1 MANRIKGITIDID
14 GNSSGLEKSLKAIDV
29 SLRDTQSKLKD
40 VNKLLKLDPSNVD
53 LLRQKQDYLN
63 KAVDDTRKREEELK
77 KALKEMEKAG
87 ITDENQE
94 QQRAL
99 QRELVET
106 TSKLKDLE
114 KQAAACHPQ
123 LEAFS
128 VKAKEV
134 ADKTKPISTAA
145 AGAAAGMVAMAVKS
159 AASADDLLTLSNVT
173 GFTVEEL
180 QKMQYASSFVD
191 VSMESMTGAVT
202 KLTKSMNSGSSAFE
216 TLGVKT
222 TDVFGNMRSANS
234 VFYETLEALGK
245 VQNETERD
253 ALSMEIFGKSAM
265 EMAGIVDDG
274 GAALKALGEEAEE
287 TGLIM
292 SEDAVAS
299 AVQFND
305 QMDKL
310 KNTTTQAFFK
320 MGASLSTSLLPA
332 MEKLVNAVLKVVTWF
347 GNLDGTTQTII
358 LTMLGLVAA
367 ISPVASLLG
376 NLNTIVTVVS
386 GAFGALGGIMGTT
399 AVTIGALTVPIGAV
413 IAIAAGLVAAGVL
426 IYKNW
431 DKIKEMG
438 KTLAKE
444 TKTAW
449 NNIKKFVTDNA
460 NALKKKAETAFT
472 NLSSVISTKMNSVT
486 ATVSTTFTNVVTSV
500 GTAMTNAY
508 NAVANS
514 PIVSAATTVF
524 SNVYN
529 TVSTKMTD
537 AYNKVSS
544 FVTDT
549 VSKIQNN
556 SIVSAATTKF
566 ESFRKTIA
574 DKMKSAYDK
583 VADAMADMKKKIDD
597 TNLDKEVTITVKEK
611 DLTTYANRG
620 NTANNNS
627 YVTPYASAY
636 TNAVMFTRPTVLPTI
651 NGYKQFGDRG
661 GSELVIGTNKLMNM
675 IAQASGGGV
684 TVNMTV
690 NGSNL
695 NANEVA
701 SIAVDKI
708 TNTLKRTNAR
718 W

>member
-94 QQRAL
+94 QQKAL

-386 GAFGALGGIMGTT
+386 GAFGALSGILGGAGVAIGGLTI
-399 AVTIGALTVPIGAV
+399 TIGPL
-413 IAIAAGLVAAGVL
+413 IAIIGGLVAAGVL
-426 IYKNW
+426 LYKNW
-431 DKIKEMG
+431 DTVAG
-438 KTLAKE
+438 WGRTLARE
-444 TKTAW
+444 TTTAW
-449 NNIKKFVTDNA
+449 NNIKTGV
-460 NALKKKAETAFT
+460 
-472 NLSSVISTKMNSVT
+472 
-486 ATVSTTFTNVVTSV
+486 
-500 GTAMTNAY
+500 TNAANNTKTAVT
-508 NAVANS
+508 NAFNNIKTA
-514 PIVSAATTVF
+514 VSGALNNAK
-524 SNVYN
+524 S
-529 TVSTKMTD
+529 
-537 AYNKVSS
+537 AVSS
-544 FVTDT
+544 FTSGVL
-549 VSKIQNN
+549 
-556 SIVSAATTKF
+556 SIIRNFNPVSAITSAFSGVKDAISNAF
-566 ESFRKTIA
+566 SGAIDIVRNAMSTI
-574 DKMKSAYDK
+574 KST
-583 VADAMADMKKKIDD
+583 IDN
-597 TNLDKEVTITVKEK
+597 TNLDKQVNVAVNERTYR
-611 DLTTYANRG
+611 TTYTGTSNG
-620 NTANNNS
+620 T
-627 YVTPYASAY
+627 VTPYASAY
-636 TNAVMFTRPTVLPTI
+636 SNAVMFTRPTVLPTI
-651 NGYKQFGDRG
+651 NGDKKFGDRG

-675 IAQASGGGV
+675 ISKASGGNSIVINVQTQEGQ
-684 TVNMTV
+684 N
-690 NGSNL
+690 NRAI
-695 NANEVA
+695 ANEVYRRF
-701 SIAVDKI
+701 DKWMGEQ
-708 TNTLKRTNAR
+708 L
-718 W
+718 

>member
-1 MANRIKGITIDID
+1 MAQRIKGITIDID

-63 KAVDDTRKREEELK
+63 KAVDDTKKREEELK
-77 KALKEMEKAG
+77 KALQQMEKAG
-87 ITDENQE
+87 ITEENQE

-128 VKAKEV
+128 AKAKEV
-134 ADKTKPISTAA
+134 ADKTKVISTAA
-145 AGAAAGMVAMAVKS
+145 TGAAAGMVAMAVKS

-180 QKMQYASSFVD
+180 QKMQYASSFID

-202 KLTKSMNSGSSAFE
+202 KLTKSMNSGSTAFE

-222 TDVFGNMRSANS
+222 TDVFGNLRSANS
-234 VFYETLEALGK
+234 VFYETIEALSK
-245 VQNETERD
+245 VDNETERD

-274 GAALKALGEEAEE
+274 GAALKALGEEAEN

-320 MGASLSTSLLPA
+320 MGSSLATSLLP
-332 MEKLVNAVLKVVTWF
+332 MIEKLVNAVVQVVTWF
-347 GNLDGTTQTII
+347 GNLDGTTQTVI
-358 LTMLGLVAA
+358 LGILGLVAA

-386 GAFGALGGIMGTT
+386 GAFGALSGIAGTT

-413 IAIAAGLVAAGVL
+413 IAIIGGLIAAGVL
-426 IYKNW
+426 LYKNW
-431 DKIKEMG
+431 DTVAEWG
-438 KTLAKE
+438 RTLSRE
-444 TKTAW
+444 TTTAW
-449 NNIKKFVTDNA
+449 NNIKSA
-460 NALKKKAETAFT
+460 
-472 NLSSVISTKMNSVT
+472 
-486 ATVSTTFTNVVTSV
+486 VSTAASRVKTAVTSAFNGAKTAV
-500 GTAMTNAY
+500 STAM
-508 NAVANS
+508 ANMVS
-514 PIVSAATTVF
+514 SIKNSSIVRAASETFGKLKGAIDSALEGAKTIVSNAMQAIK
-524 SNVYN
+524 N
-529 TVSTKMTD
+529 T
-537 AYNKVSS
+537 
-544 FVTDT
+544 
-549 VSKIQNN
+549 
-556 SIVSAATTKF
+556 
-566 ESFRKTIA
+566 
-574 DKMKSAYDK
+574 
-583 VADAMADMKKKIDD
+583 IDN
-597 TNLDKEVTITVKEK
+597 TNLDKDVNVNINEN
-611 DLTTYANRG
+611 TYKNTYHGSGNGSISWNARG
-620 NTANNNS
+620 YNE
-627 YVTPYASAY
+627 PL
-636 TNAVMFTRPTVLPTI
+636 MFTRPTVMATPM
-651 NGYKQFGDRG
+651 GYQGFGDRA
-661 GSELVIGTNKLMNM
+661 GSEIVVGTNKLMSM
-675 IAQASGGGV
+675 IAEASSGMTINMVINGATGQSVDELADKVSQRIQRQVNAKKGV
-684 TVNMTV
+684 Y
-690 NGSNL
+690 
-695 NANEVA
+695 
-701 SIAVDKI
+701 
-708 TNTLKRTNAR
+708 R
-718 W
+718 